1 MEQLPKLVNKAHF
14 KIEKIKEVFTPVSSK
29 NFNSF
34 YLNILLLILFIGF
47 FIFFL
52 INCKYG
58 MFKSLDIDPVPF
70 TFSSV

>member
-1 MEQLPKLVNKAHF
+1 MEKLPRLVNNAHF
-14 KIEKIKEVFTPVSSK
+14 KIEKIKDSFTPVSSK
-29 NFNSF
+29 KFNSF
-34 YLNILLLILFIGF
+34 YLNILLLVLFIGF

-58 MFKSLDIDPVPF
+58 MFKSLDIDPIPF

>member
-14 KIEKIKEVFTPVSSK
+14 KIEKIKDAFAPVSSK
-29 NFNSF
+29 KFNSF

-47 FIFFL
+47 FLFFL

-58 MFKSLDIDPVPF
+58 MFKSLNIDPIPF

>member
-1 MEQLPKLVNKAHF
+1 MEQLPKLVNQQHF
-14 KIEKIKEVFTPVSSK
+14 IIKKVNIPVSSK
-29 NFNSF
+29 KFNSF

-47 FIFFL
+47 FLFFL

-58 MFKSLDIDPVPF
+58 MFKSLNIDPIPF

>member
-14 KIEKIKEVFTPVSSK
+14 KIEKINVPVSSK
-29 NFNSF
+29 KFNSF